1 MDRSFLSY
9 YETELAHIRELA
21 VEFAALHPT
30 VARNL
35 SLDSVPC
42 PDPYVERLLEGVAY
56 LAART
61 RLKVDAES
69 ARYVCNLLDALYP
82 DLTGPSP
89 AMTMAVLQPGPQVQT
104 MVDGHTVPRGARM
117 IAAFREGLS
126 TRATYATAQ
135 DVTFW
140 PVAIEKA
147 EYLPDRGS
155 LAAAG
160 VPETMLAEVAAGV
173 RLTLGRAGPGSLAD
187 LSLDRIDVHFA
198 AGPRAGALFDTLIGR
213 SRRILAR
220 PARAGAAWSH
230 AHGPALVGL
239 QDGEAMLPRLRASF
253 EGYRLLRE
261 YFLMP
266 ERFHYVRIGGL
277 NPALRGCKL
286 GERVE
291 MLLLANSARPE
302 LSGLA
307 NRDFALFATPII
319 NLFEKEVN
327 VVELDGRSSAHVV
340 HADRTRPRD
349 FEIYRLIRV
358 EDADSDGQDAV
369 LNSLY
374 AADQARGS
382 GLLYTTERRA
392 RRPGED
398 EIRRGQTRTSYTGDD
413 LFVSVVRPPSAA
425 SMAPVRR
432 LDIRALCTNRDLPIL
447 DDNPALSM
455 ETGDPVARIELLG
468 AMRRPR
474 ASLVAGL
481 PKMAEGGETALDDLT
496 WRLIGQLSLNH
507 LSLAE
512 ATGDAEPL
520 RALLDLYADRGDPAL
535 ARHARAV
542 TRVTSR
548 TIVERL
554 EIAGPLC
561 FGKGVEIA
569 VTVDEALLSGGAAL
583 LLPALLN
590 ALFARYAGINS
601 FVRTRSISAQTQEEV
616 RWPITP
622 GIRALI

>member
-1 MDRSFLSY
+1 MDRNFLSY

-21 VEFAALHPT
+21 GEFAALHPT

-82 DLTGPSP
+82 DLVGPAP
-89 AMTMAVLQPGPQVQT
+89 AMTMAILQPGPQVQT
-104 MVDGHTVPRGARM
+104 MPDGHTVPRGARM
-117 IAAFREGLS
+117 IAAFREGLA
-126 TRATYATAQ
+126 TRATYTTAQ
-135 DVTFW
+135 DLTLW

-147 EYLPDRGS
+147 DYLPDRGA

-160 VPETMLAEVAAGV
+160 VPEADLAKAEAGI
-173 RLTLGRAGPGSLAD
+173 RLTIGRAGPGNLAD
-187 LSLDRIDVHFA
+187 LSLDRLDVHFT
-198 AGPRAGALFDTLIGR
+198 AGPRAGALFDAAVGR
-213 SRRILAR
+213 GRAVLAR
-220 PARAGAAWSH
+220 PERPGASWLRASAPGM
-230 AHGPALVGL
+230 VGL
-239 QDGEAMLPRLRASF
+239 GDGEALLPRLRHSF

-266 ERFHYVRIGGL
+266 ERFHYMRLCGV
-277 NPALRGCKL
+277 NPALRACKL
-286 GERVE
+286 GDRVE
-291 MLLLANSARPE
+291 VLVLLARARAE

-307 NRDFALFATPII
+307 TRDFALFATPIV

-327 VVELDGRSSAHVV
+327 VVDLDGRASAHVV

-358 EDADSDGQDAV
+358 EDADSDGPEAR
-369 LNSLY
+369 LHSLY
-374 AADQARGS
+374 AADQMRGS
-382 GLLYTTERRA
+382 GLLYTTERRP

-413 LFVSVVRPPSAA
+413 LFISVVRPPHAGMAA
-425 SMAPVRR
+425 LKR

-447 DDNPALSM
+447 DDNPVLGM

-474 ASLVAGL
+474 NSVVASL
-481 PKMAEGGETALDDLT
+481 PRMAEGGETALDDLT

-507 LSLAE
+507 LSLAD
-512 ATGDAEPL
+512 ATEGAEPL

-535 ARHARAV
+535 ARHGRSV

-548 TIVERL
+548 AIVERL
-554 EIAGPLC
+554 DIAGPLC

-569 VTVDEALLSGGAAL
+569 LTVDEQLLSGGSVL
-583 LLPALLN
+583 LLSALLN
-590 ALFARYAGINS
+590 ALFARQAGINS
-601 FVRTRSISAQTQEEV
+601 FVRTRTISAQTQEEV
-616 RWPITP
+616 QWPITP